1 MFLEDIICIIVLLNF
16 AQELYC
22 PFIKIFAYLITPYLC
37 DLQKFITVFVLI
49 AELSKG
55 LS

>member
-1 MFLEDIICIIVLLNF
+1 MFLEDIICIIFLLNF

-22 PFIKIFAYLITPYLC
+22 PFIKIFAYLIILFLC
-37 DLQKFITVFVLI
+37 DLQKFITFFVII

>member
-1 MFLEDIICIIVLLNF
+1 MFLEDIIYILFLLNF

-22 PFIKIFAYLITPYLC
+22 LFIEIFAYLIILFLC
-37 DLQKFITVFVLI
+37 DLKKFITVFVLI

-55 LS
+55 LN